1 MQKARRVSPRRHVL
15 VLALA
20 ATAALT
26 LTLGAAANVPLTE
39 IAADTFTNATS
50 PHRTIV
56 EPDSFS
62 FGTRIVAAA
71 QAGRFF
77 DGGASGIA
85 FATSANSGSTWTS
98 GVLPQ
103 LTVHQSP
110 AGAFDR
116 VTDPSVA
123 FDARHNVWMVSS
135 LGLRDPGPVGK
146 SVLLSRST
154 NGGTTWTNPLKI
166 ATAVDP
172 ADFDKNWTVC
182 DNTSTSPLFGTCY
195 TQWDDFG
202 NGNRLKIAFSRDG
215 GLTWTLST
223 TPNVGVIGGQPLVQP
238 SGQVVVPI
246 DNASETALGFT
257 ISTNGGV
264 SFGQAFTI
272 TSITAAND
280 PGNIR
285 SGPLPSAEIDGAGRI
300 FVVWEDCRFRAGCST
315 NDLVFT
321 TSTNGTTWSAVQRI
335 PIDPV
340 TSTVDHFIPG
350 VAVDPATSGNTAR
363 VAVGFY
369 FYPDVNCT
377 EATCQLSVGFIS
389 SSNGGATWGPM
400 TQLTGPMALGNL
412 PNTSQGRMVGDYI
425 STSFAGGTA
434 HPVFSAGRRACGSP
448 CDQPLL
454 TPTSGL
460 AAAGG
465 ATAARDPVVFAA
477 KQTPGRSAFKHRH

>member
-1 MQKARRVSPRRHVL
+1 MRMPGRTRL
-15 VLALA
+15 LLGLALVGA
-20 ATAALT
+20 VVLTATASANVALT
-26 LTLGAAANVPLTE
+26 Q
-39 IAADTFTNATS
+39 IAVDPFTNTTS
-50 PHRTIV
+50 QHRTVV

-62 FGTRIVAAA
+62 FGSTIVTAA
-71 QAGRFF
+71 QEGRFF
-77 DGGASGIA
+77 DGGASGIG
-85 FATSANSGSTWTS
+85 FGTSTDNGATWRS

-103 LTVHQSP
+103 LTVLQNP

-154 NGGTTWTNPLKI
+154 DGGLTWAGPRKI

-182 DNTSTSPLFGTCY
+182 DNTSSSPFFGSCY

-238 SGQVVVPI
+238 NGNVVVPI
-246 DNASETALGFT
+246 DNAFETALGFT

-285 SGPLPSAEIDGAGRI
+285 SGPLPSAEIDGAGKI
-300 FVVWEDCRFRAGCST
+300 FVVWEDCRFRAGCTT

-321 TSTNGTTWSAVQRI
+321 SSSDGTNWAAVQRI

-350 VAVDPATSGNTAR
+350 VAVDPATSGNTAH
-363 VAVGFY
+363 VAVAFY

-377 EATCQLSVGFIS
+377 EATCQLDVGFIS
-389 SSNGGATWGPM
+389 STNGGATWGAM
-400 TQLTGPMALGNL
+400 TQLTGPMVLGHL
-412 PNTSQGRMVGDYI
+412 PDTSRGRMVGDYI

-434 HPVFSAGRRACGSP
+434 HPVFPVAFKPCGSP
-448 CDQPLL
+448 SCDQRLF
-454 TPTSGL
+454 TTASGL
-460 AAAGG
+460 AVAGG
-465 ATAARDPVVFAA
+465 AAVARDPVVFSA
-477 KQTPGRSAFKHRH
+477 KPAPGRSAFKRGH